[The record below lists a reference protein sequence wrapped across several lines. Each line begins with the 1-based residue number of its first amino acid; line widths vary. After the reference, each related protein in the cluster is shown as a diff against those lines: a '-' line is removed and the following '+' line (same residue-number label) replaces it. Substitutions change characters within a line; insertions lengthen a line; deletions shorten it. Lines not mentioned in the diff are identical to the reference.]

1 MTEAPGRHEEFTVA
15 RDIPGRR
22 LDRYLVSRFPDLSRS
37 FFQRLIKA
45 GAVLVN
51 GAIDEVMEHAL
62 IKHDHKAGLVE
73 RLGNVIDRL
82 TPEVSK
88 NSPSA

>member
-1 MTEAPGRHEEFTVA
+1 MQDVLLDDKYV
-15 RDIPGRR
+15 DIVDVIPVDP
-22 LDRYLVSRFPDLSRS
+22 L
-37 FFQRLIKA
+37 
-45 GAVLVN
+45 
-51 GAIDEVMEHAL
+51 DEVMEQAL

>member
-1 MTEAPGRHEEFTVA
+1 M
-15 RDIPGRR
+15 DS
-22 LDRYLVSRFPDLSRS
+22 L
-37 FFQRLIKA
+37 
-45 GAVLVN
+45 
-51 GAIDEVMEHAL
+51 DEVMEHAL
-62 IKHDHKAGLVE
+62 IKNDHKAGLVE